1 METTAERRETILLV
15 DDRPENL
22 LVLEGV
28 LEGCGYQLIQ
38 ARSGHDAL
46 RAVLK
51 QEIDLI
57 LMDVQMPEM
66 DGFETAQFIHGK
78 KQTQDVPI
86 IFITANSKDQEH
98 IRRGYEVGAE
108 NYLFKPI
115 DPDELKQKV
124 DASLKYRRYKKQLE
138 QFEKRSIEM
147 QQRRKEPKH

>member
-1 METTAERRETILLV
+1 METAAVRETILLV

-28 LEGCGYQLIQ
+28 LEGCGYQLVQ
-38 ARSGHDAL
+38 ARSGRDAL
-46 RAVLK
+46 RVVLK

-66 DGFETAQFIHGK
+66 DGFETAQLIHGK
-78 KQTQDVPI
+78 KQMQDVPI

-138 QFEKRSIEM
+138 QFEKRSIEL
-147 QQRRKEPKH
+147 QQRRKEPKR